1 LAFMESNAGAILG
14 CDPKAIEYVVA
25 ASVRMK
31 AEVVGID
38 EMENGLRMIL
48 NYGHT
53 LGHAIEAA
61 TRYKVLLHGEAV
73 AWGMIAATRLGVAR
87 GAITEGQAGRIEKVI
102 FDYGPLP
109 TLRIPIDRLLDAA
122 TRDKKN
128 RSGVR
133 RFVLPSG
140 IGNAV
145 VVENVTDTEL
155 YSAAESM
162 LRTARQV
169 AEPAVAGV

>member
-1 LAFMESNAGAILG
+1 
-14 CDPKAIEYVVA
+14 
-25 ASVRMK
+25 
-31 AEVVGID
+31 
-38 EMENGLRMIL
+38 MIL

-61 TRYKVLLHGEAV
+61 TRYKKLLHGEAV
-73 AWGMIAATRLGVAR
+73 AWGMIAATRLGLAR
-87 GAITEGQAGRIEKVI
+87 GTIAQAQASRIEKVI
-102 FDYGPLP
+102 FEYGPLP
-109 TLRIPIDRLLDAA
+109 ALRLAVDRLLDAA

-133 RFVLPSG
+133 RFVLPSA

-162 LRTARQV
+162 LRTAREI
-169 AEPAVAGV
+169 AEPILAEA

>member
-1 LAFMESNAGAILG
+1 M
-14 CDPKAIEYVVA
+14 V
-25 ASVRMK
+25 
-31 AEVVGID
+31 
-38 EMENGLRMIL
+38 L

-61 TRYKVLLHGEAV
+61 TRYKKLLHGEAV
-73 AWGMIAATRLGVAR
+73 AWGMIAATRLGRAR
-87 GAITEGQAGRIEKVI
+87 GTVTEAQASRIEKVI

-109 TLRIPIDRLLDAA
+109 ALRLPIDRLLDAA

-133 RFVLPSG
+133 RFVLPAG

-155 YSAAESM
+155 YSATESM
-162 LRTARQV
+162 LQTARAI
-169 AEPAVAGV
+169 AEPVSAEA